1 MSLNTDRH
9 VNQGD
14 NISNIMVL
22 DFNHL
27 YAQAMYNN
35 SPNSGIF
42 DHERSFRIICFKGS
56 LN

>member
-1 MSLNTDRH
+1 MSQNTDRH

-35 SPNSGIF
+35 SSNSGIF